1 QAQEAVALYKKG
13 EKASKTAFATYT
25 DKVESYKAKA
35 EAGEDPGPDPGKF
48 QDPGKADVQAAQH
61 KLAEARKQRNTAAT
75 EAQGKVKAALAHA
88 PAEPPPLD
96 RLKGDLKDGALS
108 TGIEI
113 THFAGGVVKGTAG
126 LVTFVRGLDPMD
138 PYNLTHPA
146 AYLQNVS
153 MTLSGL
159 TSTAAHPERTA
170 KTMWDEF
177 RKDPSEFGGRMV
189 PQ

>member
-1 QAQEAVALYKKG
+1 
-13 EKASKTAFATYT
+13 
-25 DKVESYKAKA
+25 
-35 EAGEDPGPDPGKF
+35 
-48 QDPGKADVQAAQH
+48 
-61 KLAEARKQRNTAAT
+61 QRNTAAT

-153 MTLSGL
+153 
-159 TSTAAHPERTA
+159 
-170 KTMWDEF
+170 
-177 RKDPSEFGGRMV
+177 
-189 PQ
+189 